1 MFPSFKS
8 LRSLTHASVSTAVFG
23 VSAIAAE
30 AQTAPPAQSLS
41 PVTVEAPRPRPIA
54 RAVRPTAVTVVARP
68 RVVHRAKPVR
78 VVARPV
84 RVAGPPPAAAPV
96 PVRGPSPIDV
106 DPAGGGLTPAGL
118 NLNKV
123 APSGSRLGLTP
134 AETPASVEIVPGQ
147 VARDRGQRTVQE
159 AVTQDA
165 TGFTN
170 IGAPGNGG
178 TSLQVRGFT
187 GQGSTQQLFDGT
199 RLYVASGTNTFP
211 YDTWSAERIEVLRG
225 PASVLYGEGSIG
237 GIINVIPKK
246 PTPFFTSEAFA
257 AVGSDVSRRVGLGS
271 GGPISDVLSYRVD
284 VAGNAAKSWLNDNA
298 DYRNYDF
305 ATTLKFEPGADFRTT
320 VTNDYSVNNPIR
332 YFGTPLLR
340 DPTVFNGGYLSPALR
355 YVNYNVG
362 NSLIKY
368 QDNFTQVKSEWE
380 PIAGLTFRNT
390 AYRLTSERH
399 YRDAE
404 QYTFAPITGLVARSN
419 YIEIYHGE
427 DQIGDRFDVTGNM
440 SIGTWK
446 NKVLLGGEVNEIHF
460 RHANNSPY
468 PGASS
473 TDLVNSFP
481 LTFASPRPTAL
492 GFTTNAK
499 TGALFAENQLKPTE
513 WLSIIAGLRYDA
525 PKVHREDYFAGT
537 EFDKQFRY
545 ATWHAGVV
553 VNPWPWL
560 SLYTQYATG
569 VDSVG
574 NILTLSLSQSQ
585 FTLAR
590 GRQIEAGAK
599 ATAFDGRIE
608 GTLAFYQII
617 KKDLLTSD
625 PTNPTQTQQV
635 GEQSSR
641 GIEAAITAWV
651 VPDVFRLDVNGAI
664 LRAKYDDFRQSF
676 AGQIVNFRGFI
687 PTNVPQQTANVWA
700 TWRFLPQWEA
710 RAGVQYVGKTYGDFL
725 NYTVRSRYAVLNAS
739 IDYKVTDNVKFS
751 LRGFNLTDALYVPT
765 GSYVTQAII
774 GQPRRV
780 ELAATVRW

>member
-1 MFPSFKS
+1 MFTSRYYS
-8 LRSLTHASVSTAVFG
+8 IVTATSVFMAALG
-23 VSAIAAE
+23 LSAACAD
-30 AQTAPPAQSLS
+30 AQTAQPLA
-41 PVTVEAPRPRPIA
+41 PVTVEAPRPRPAA
-54 RAVRPTAVTVVARP
+54 RAVRPTVAPQTAKPRVAR
-68 RVVHRAKPVR
+68 RVRPAR
-78 VVARPV
+78 V
-84 RVAGPPPAAAPV
+84 APV
-96 PVRGPSPIDV
+96 PVRVVTPPAVLPPVAVGPAPIDV

-118 NLNKV
+118 NLGKV

-134 AETPASVEIVPGQ
+134 AQTPASVEIIPGQ

-165 TGFTN
+165 TGFTF

-199 RLYVASGTNTFP
+199 RLYVASGTSTFP

-257 AVGSDVSRRVGLGS
+257 AVGTDVSRRIGVGS
-271 GGPISDVLSYRVD
+271 GGPINDVLSYRVD
-284 VAGNAAKSWLNDNA
+284 VAGNAAKSWLNDNN

-305 ATTLKFEPGADFRTT
+305 ATTVKYQPVANFWTT
-320 VTNDYSVNNPIR
+320 VTNDYAVNNPIR
-332 YFGTPLLR
+332 YFGDPLVR
-340 DPTVFNGGYLSPALR
+340 FPTVFNGGVLDPGLR
-355 YVNYNVG
+355 FTNYNVG

-380 PIAGLTFRNT
+380 PIAGLTVRNT

-404 QYTFAPITGLVARSN
+404 QYTFIPATGLVGRSN

-427 DQIGDRFDVTGNM
+427 EQIGDRFDVTGDM
-440 SIGTWK
+440 TIGNWK
-446 NKVLLGGEVNEIHF
+446 NRALVGGEVNAIHF

-468 PGASS
+468 PANPATST

-481 LTFASPRPTAL
+481 GLFDSPRPTAL
-492 GFTTNAK
+492 GFQTNAK
-499 TGALFAENQLKPTE
+499 TGAVFAEDQLKPVE
-513 WLSIIAGLRYDA
+513 WLSVIGGIRYDA

-545 ATWHAGVV
+545 ATYHVGAV
-553 VNPWPWL
+553 VNPLPWL
-560 SLYTQYATG
+560 SLYGQYATG

-590 GRQIEAGAK
+590 ARQVEVGAK
-599 ATAFDGRIE
+599 ATAFDGRVE
-608 GTLAFYQII
+608 GTLALYEII
-617 KKDLLTSD
+617 KKDLLTPD
-625 PTNPTQTQQV
+625 PTNPTVSQQV
-635 GEQSSR
+635 GRQSSR
-641 GIEAAITAWV
+641 GVEVAVTAWL
-651 VPDVFRLDVNGAI
+651 VPEVLRIDANAAI

-676 AGQIVNFRGFI
+676 AGQIVNYRGFV
-687 PTNVPQQTANVWA
+687 PVNVPQQVSNVWA
-700 TWRFLPQWEA
+700 TWRVLPQWEA
-710 RAGVQYVGKTYGDFL
+710 RAGVQYVGKTYGDNL
-725 NYTVRSRYAVLNAS
+725 NFTVRSRYAVLNAS
-739 IDYKVTDNVKFS
+739 LDYKVTENVKFS
-751 LRGFNLTDALYVPT
+751 LRGFNLTDAIYVPT
-765 GSYVTQAII
+765 GSYVTQAIV

-780 ELAATVRW
+780 ELAASVRW